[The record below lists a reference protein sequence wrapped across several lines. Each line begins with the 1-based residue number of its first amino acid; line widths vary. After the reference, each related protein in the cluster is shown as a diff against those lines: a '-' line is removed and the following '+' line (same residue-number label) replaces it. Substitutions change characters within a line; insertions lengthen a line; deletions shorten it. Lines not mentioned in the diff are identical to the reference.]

1 MQAQGRGCAEID
13 FRRREKGRNS
23 FVSWD
28 GGHGGHGGHSGHIH
42 GTNIGLVDRSSARR
56 QTTSPKRAKRDRLWK
71 EWNRL
76 KENSFGQSNSD
87 VSIPNSLSR
96 ARQMVFFFLSNI
108 KSWALV
114 RPVNEAIVVRRHFV
128 VTLTE
133 EIEVWHSSSQKDSAE
148 F

>member
-13 FRRREKGRNS
+13 FRRREKETNS
-23 FVSWD
+23 FESWD
-28 GGHGGHGGHSGHIH
+28 GGRVGHIH

>member
-28 GGHGGHGGHSGHIH
+28 GGHGGHIH
-42 GTNIGLVDRSSARR
+42 GTNIRLVDRSSARR

-87 VSIPNSLSR
+87 VSIQNSLSR
-96 ARQMVFFFLSNI
+96 ARQMVFFSFPTS
-108 KSWALV
+108 KVGASCY
-114 RPVNEAIVVRRHFV
+114 NETIVVRRHFV